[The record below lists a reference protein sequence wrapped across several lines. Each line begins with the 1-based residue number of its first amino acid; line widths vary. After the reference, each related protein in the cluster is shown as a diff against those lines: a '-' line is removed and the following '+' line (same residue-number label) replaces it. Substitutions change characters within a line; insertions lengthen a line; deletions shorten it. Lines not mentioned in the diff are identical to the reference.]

1 MTIRLRPA
9 HTGDA
14 GALTDILHRSKAHWG
29 YSPQQMDAFRSE
41 YRIGPAT
48 LHTQDIIVVEDA
60 GRAVAFAGGLMQGDC
75 LFVDFLF
82 VAPEAMGK
90 ALGSL
95 LLQRLIDKARAA
107 GGTRLML
114 ESDHYAKKF
123 YEDRGF
129 KVVSERPSQM
139 SPNGVIPLMEKQLQ
153 PEIHPLESV
162 DLTVDL
168 SAPWEFEATRRPE
181 IDAHWAEAC
190 RANPHLWDG
199 RTLKMT
205 DFRLKDGHLTGTL
218 RECAF
223 SAFLAW
229 RDWGAPDLTTRNI
242 FGSAIV
248 RSADGALLYGV
259 MSDKTANA
267 GKVYP
272 PGGNLDPEMDM
283 GPGGRVD
290 ILGAIYRELEEET
303 GVTAADTRAG
313 PLFTVLDGPR
323 IAVALVLDVPETAV
337 ALRARILE
345 HTRTSDEQ
353 ELSDIRI
360 FRRPEELASPDLV
373 PFCRDLGTHLLTG
386 N

>member
-48 LHTQDIIVVEDA
+48 LHAQDIIVVEDA
-60 GRAVAFAGGLMQGDC
+60 GRVVAFAGGLMQGDC
-75 LFVDFLF
+75 MFVDFLF

-114 ESDHYAKKF
+114 ESDHYAKRF

-139 SPNGVIPLMEKQLQ
+139 SPNGVIPLMEKQIQ
-153 PEIHPLESV
+153 PEIHRLVSV
-162 DLTVDL
+162 DLTADL
-168 SAPWEFEATRRPE
+168 SAPWEFETTRRSE

-205 DFRLKDGHLTGTL
+205 DYRLKDGHLTGTL

-229 RDWGAPDLTTRNI
+229 RDWGAPDLVTRNI

-248 RSADGALLYGV
+248 RSSDGALLYGV

-283 GPGGRVD
+283 DAQGKVD
-290 ILGAIYRELEEET
+290 VLGAIYRELEEET
-303 GVTAADTRAG
+303 GVRAEETRAG

-323 IAVALVLDVPETAV
+323 VAVALVLDVPENAA
-337 ALRARILE
+337 ALRTRILE
-345 HTRTSDEQ
+345 HSHSSEEQ
-353 ELSDIRI
+353 ELSDVRI
-360 FRRPEELASPDLV
+360 LRRPEDFASPDLV
-373 PFCRDLGTHLLTG
+373 PFCRDLGTLLLAG
-386 N
+386 

>member
-1 MTIRLRPA
+1 
-9 HTGDA
+9 
-14 GALTDILHRSKAHWG
+14 
-29 YSPQQMDAFRSE
+29 MDAFRSE

-48 LHTQDIIVVEDA
+48 LHAQEMIVVEDA
-60 GRAVAFAGGLMQGDC
+60 GRAVAFAGGLLQGDC

-95 LLQRLIDKARAA
+95 LLQRLTDKARAA
-107 GGTRLML
+107 GRSRLML
-114 ESDHYAKKF
+114 ESDHFAKGF

-129 KVVSERPSQM
+129 RVISERPSQM
-139 SPNGVIPLMEKQLQ
+139 SPNGVIPLMEKRLE
-153 PEIHPLESV
+153 PEIHALKSV

-168 SAPWEFEATRRPE
+168 SAPWEFETARRPE
-181 IDAHWAEAC
+181 IEAHWAEAC
-190 RANPHLWDG
+190 RANPYLWDG

-205 DFRLKDGHLTGTL
+205 DYRLRNGHLTGTL

-229 RDWGAPDLTTRNI
+229 RDWGAPDLVTRNI

-283 GPGGRVD
+283 APDGRVD

-303 GVTAADTRAG
+303 GLKADETRAG
-313 PLFTVLDGPR
+313 PLFTVFDGPR
-323 IAVALVLDVPETAV
+323 VAVALVLDVPEA
-337 ALRARILE
+337 AAPLRRRIIE
-345 HTRTSDEQ
+345 HSRLSDEQ

-360 FRRPEELASPDLV
+360 LRGPDDLATPDLV
-373 PFCRDLGTHLLTG
+373 PFCRDLGMLLLAG